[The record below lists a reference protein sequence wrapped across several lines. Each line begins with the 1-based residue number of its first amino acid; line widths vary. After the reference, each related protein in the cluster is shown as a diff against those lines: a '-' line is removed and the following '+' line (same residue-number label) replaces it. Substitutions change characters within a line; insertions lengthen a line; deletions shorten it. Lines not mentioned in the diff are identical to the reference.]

1 MQAVY
6 QQIAL
11 LRCGIRN
18 LTYRKAVCPILYK
31 EWNMEYSTEEKLEW
45 IIYFIYEFGKK
56 YDLTMKQAFGY
67 LQRFKA
73 IDFIDKHYGYAHTQ
87 SFNTMVDELSQY
99 CRRMGGAL

>member
-1 MQAVY
+1 
-6 QQIAL
+6 
-11 LRCGIRN
+11 
-18 LTYRKAVCPILYK
+18 
-31 EWNMEYSTEEKLEW
+31 MEYSTEEKLEW

-87 SFNTMVDELSQY
+87 SFSTMVDELSQY
-99 CRRMGGAL
+99 CRRMGGALWRALSWYNEWLWRDKPHEV

>member
-1 MQAVY
+1 
-6 QQIAL
+6 
-11 LRCGIRN
+11 
-18 LTYRKAVCPILYK
+18 
-31 EWNMEYSTEEKLEW
+31 MEYSTEEKLEW

-87 SFNTMVDELSQY
+87 SFRTMVDELSQY
-99 CRRMGGAL
+99 CRPAKISGAAFTCLPRWNRPKTFPKHVRFC